1 MPSCRCGEIEDYNQR
16 ISLLERESS
25 KINSPYASI
34 LVQFES
40 LQEEL
45 EDLANE
51 CSAAFESN
59 SMGELRKNILEADDL
74 MIEARSELSAAIA
87 KRLKELKDE
96 LSNLRK
102 DDQAYHDE
110 QKRLTEEAAKKA
122 AEEAENEDNK

>member
-1 MPSCRCGEIEDYNQR
+1 MD
-16 ISLLERESS
+16 
-25 KINSPYASI
+25 
-34 LVQFES
+34 
-40 LQEEL
+40 L

-59 SMGELRKNILEADDL
+59 RMGELRKNILEADDL

-110 QKRLTEEAAKKA
+110 QKRLEEEKAK
-122 AEEAENEDNK
+122 AETPEEEEDS

>member
-59 SMGELRKNILEADDL
+59 RMGELRKNILEADDL
-74 MIEARSELSAAIA
+74 MIEARSEVSVAIA

-110 QKRLTEEAAKKA
+110 QKRLEEEKEKA
-122 AEEAENEDNK
+122 ETPEEEEDS